1 MPQGASPNVDEA
13 SVRAAADKV
22 LQDKAFRRSPVLSRL
37 LGYLLERS
45 LAGVTVKSYTIATEA
60 LGRAEDV
67 GVDADTYARVAV
79 ARLRKA
85 LAAYYQAHPDEAEL
99 YVDAG
104 SYAVL
109 LREAPPA
116 APALAGISP
125 ADNRW
130 QKVVT
135 GTRRHLH
142 QLVLLGLCVVLLV
155 AAIRYYTG
163 WRDQERWIQSDFPT
177 LAVVIAGEGGPA
189 ADDELDS
196 FGNILRAT
204 LDDYFGFRLVDQGAR
219 QPDYQVLLDMD
230 LAEGAPIETV
240 TLVDVASGRLVW
252 IEHYPL
258 GDEAEVS
265 RGARRAAAAI
275 AAPGGALNDFGRRK
289 GLEANSPYGCWLRFT
304 GSIMSFSSRS
314 DEDLQQ
320 CAEDWYAADPASRM
334 AAFVRNWTM
343 VDASITTFNESSR
356 QAQLEEALTVV
367 HRALARYPDNG
378 MLYIGEMRTYSFLG
392 NAEEV
397 RQAARSAV
405 DVAPDSRVIAGMAGT
420 WLTFWNDPQGPEI
433 LADLDAGPESNLPWE
448 HAGHF
453 VAAMMREDVAG
464 AGHHLGFLR
473 FYLEDQPALAI
484 MEAAYFRRTGR
495 SQDAQAALDRISSQP
510 GAWLIGTDAI
520 LDRMPIGPEV
530 RARLRQWMAYPPA

>member
-1 MPQGASPNVDEA
+1 M
-13 SVRAAADKV
+13 
-22 LQDKAFRRSPVLSRL
+22 
-37 LGYLLERS
+37 
-45 LAGVTVKSYTIATEA
+45 TVKSYTIATEA
-60 LGRAEDV
+60 LGRAEDE

-85 LAAYYQAHPDEAEL
+85 LAAYYRAHPDEAEL

-109 LREAPPA
+109 LRGASPA
-116 APALAGISP
+116 APVLADKGP

-130 QKVVT
+130 KKVVT
-135 GTRRHLH
+135 GTRRHL
-142 QLVLLGLCVVLLV
+142 QRLVLLGLCVVLLV
-155 AAIRYYTG
+155 AAIRYYAG

-204 LDDYFGFRLVDQGAR
+204 LGDYFGFRLVDQGAR
-219 QPDYQVLLDMD
+219 QADYQILLDTD

-240 TLVDVASGRLVW
+240 SLVEVASGRLVW

-258 GDEAEVS
+258 RDEGELF
-265 RGARRAAAAI
+265 RGASMAAAAI
-275 AAPGGALNDFGRRK
+275 AAPGGALNDYGRRK

-304 GSIMSFSSRS
+304 GSVMSFSSRT
-314 DEDLQQ
+314 DGVLQQ
-320 CAEDWYAADPASRM
+320 CAEDWYTADPASRM

-343 VDASITTFNESSR
+343 VDASITMFSETR
-356 QAQLEEALTVV
+356 RRAQLEAALAVV
-367 HRALARYPDNG
+367 RRALARYPDNG

-392 NAEEV
+392 KAEEV

-405 DVAPDSRVIAGMAGT
+405 EAAPDSRVIAGMAGT

-433 LADLDAGPESNLPWE
+433 LADLEAGPQGTLPWE

-473 FYLEDQPALAI
+473 FSLEGQPALSI
-484 MEAAYFRRTGR
+484 MEAAYFGR
-495 SQDAQAALDRISSQP
+495 SGRPRDAQAALDRISSQP
-510 GAWLIGTDAI
+510 GAWLIVTDAI

-530 RARLRQWMAYPPA
+530 RARLRQWIAYPPAPATDQAAQPGGV